1 MLDKVLKLVDRLLK
15 FLTTKKRPMIAIR
28 ISIKVVIIRKR

>member
-1 MLDKVLKLVDRLLK
+1 MLDKVLNLLDRLLK
-15 FLTTKKRPMIAIR
+15 FLTTKKRPKIAIH